1 MKDILLLFCIISL
14 FAGVSSISISYFV
27 YNSNPKKS
35 LKFFIGFNLSLFA
48 IQNSITIGLYLKYS
62 IGTSSFV
69 LLLSKFL
76 DIIGTPFSS
85 ILGLYFITYLFGIKT
100 TKLKRNIYF
109 LIFAL
114 QLIGIT
120 FYYLINKS
128 FIFKLIGKTSIAI
141 VIMYELFITLKNYKH
156 ITNKDLKNSI
166 KIFAIITL
174 VFLPLMILEAYNSNI
189 HFFQSEELLKIFAFP
204 LYFLAINIFNLIFVL
219 KYFNAPAFLDN
230 NKLTDYFKQKYDITE
245 KQGEIIEFILEGITY
260 KQIAEKLFISP
271 KTVDNHIQ
279 NIYKKLNVNNKIQ
292 LTNFVRSNEK

>member
-14 FAGVSSISISYFV
+14 FAGVSSISISYFI
-27 YNSNPKKS
+27 YNGNPKKS

-48 IQNSITIGLYLKYS
+48 IQNSITIGLYLKYTIAS
-62 IGTSSFV
+62 SSFL

-76 DIIGTPFSS
+76 DLIGTSFSS
-85 ILGLYFITYLFGIKT
+85 IFGLYFITYLFGIKT
-100 TKLKRNIYF
+100 TKLRRNIYI
-109 LIFAL
+109 LIFSL
-114 QLIGIT
+114 QFVGIIL
-120 FYYLINKS
+120 YYLIDQS
-128 FIFKLIGKTSIAI
+128 FIFKLIGKTSIAA
-141 VIMYELFITLKNYKH
+141 VIMYELFIILKNYKH

-166 KIFAIITL
+166 KIFALITI
-174 VFLPLMILEAYNSNI
+174 VFLPIMIFEAYNSNI

-204 LYFLAINIFNLIFVL
+204 LYFLTINIFNLIFVL
-219 KYFNAPAFLDN
+219 KYFNTPAFLDN

-245 KQGEIIEFILEGITY
+245 KQGEIIELILEGITY

-279 NIYKKLNVNNKIQ
+279 NIYKKLNINNKIQ